1 MSKHTYVCLTD
12 KERQELDRLIRTGT
26 APAKTHSHARILL
39 LSDRSKGE
47 RRFDKD
53 VAKAVLCSPGTVFN
67 VRKRFLKEGLHA
79 ALYPKSGGGAPPKIT
94 GEVEA
99 KLVMLACS
107 APPEGQSQWSLRLLG
122 DALVELNL
130 LESITEAAICKRLKK
145 LHKTLAGSTMVHR

>member
-12 KERQELDRLIRTGT
+12 TERQELDRLIRTGK
-26 APAKTHSHARILL
+26 ASAKTHNHARILL
-39 LSDRSKGE
+39 LSDRSQGE

-53 VAKAVLCSPGTVFN
+53 VAKAVLCSPSTVYN
-67 VRKRFLKEGLHA
+67 VRKRFLTEGLHA
-79 ALYPKSGGGAPPKIT
+79 ALHPKSGGGPPPKIT

-99 KLVMLACS
+99 KLIMLACS

>member
-12 KERQELDRLIRTGT
+12 TERQELDRLIRTGKVSART
-26 APAKTHSHARILL
+26 QCHARILL
-39 LSDRSKGE
+39 LSDRSRGQHN
-47 RRFDKD
+47 FDKD

-67 VRKRFLKEGLHA
+67 VRHRYLKEGLHA
-79 ALYPKSGGGAPPKIT
+79 ALHPKSGGGAPPKIT

-107 APPEGQSQWSLRLLG
+107 APPEGHSQWSLRLLG
-122 DALVELNL
+122 NALVELHL
-130 LESITEAAICKRLKK
+130 VDSITDAAICKRLKK